1 MIKENQRLLNQL
13 HVLSDGVLVFFS
25 MMVAYWIRFYVFTG
39 IEGIPFRYY
48 VRLAGVAVVL
58 CLISFGTA
66 GLYSS
71 YRAVRFHR
79 EASRFLCANGA
90 VSVILMAGLFVF
102 RLENMSRWTLVF
114 FFLVSSF
121 LLLSKRAA
129 MRIIL
134 RRYRRMGYNQKH
146 VIIVGCGSTAETYLR
161 KVRKDRNLGFQ
172 VDGYVADRHS
182 WKGLPYRGPFSELE
196 KILDTYAPDEVVV
209 ALTAADEARMPGII
223 AACEKTGT
231 KVSVIPFYAAYIP
244 SNPQVDN
251 IDGLPMINLRRIPL
265 DNIGNAFL
273 KRAFDVAGALVLILL
288 SSPLMLIAAVGVK
301 LSSPGPIIF
310 KQLRVGKN
318 KREFYMY
325 KFRSMRVNTKEQT
338 GWSTNV
344 DDRKTAFGS
353 FIRKCS
359 IDELPQF
366 FNVLKGDMSLVGP
379 RPEVPHFVEQFKE
392 EIPRYMVKH
401 QVRPGITGWAQV
413 NGLRGDTSIRERIEH
428 DLYYIENWNLLFDVK
443 ILLMTRAGDTALSW
457 TGPDRSGGPVCP
469 IAQRA
474 DSSGQYSLL
483 SAGLAQRP
491 PAGRA
496 GGPPYRGPGH
506 CPLSPAVRP
515 PDGGGSPLA
524 GPELGPG
531 PHGGRT
537 G

>member
-25 MMVAYWIRFYVFTG
+25 MLVAYWIRFYVFTG

-48 VRLAGVAVVL
+48 VWLSAAATVI
-58 CLISFGTA
+58 CLVSYGMM
-66 GLYSS
+66 GLYTSH
-71 YRAVRFHR
+71 RAIRFHR
-79 EASRFLCANGA
+79 EVGRFLWANA
-90 VSVILMAGLFVF
+90 LDTMCLMAGLFVF
-102 RLENMSRWTLVF
+102 RLEHMSRWTLVF

-129 MRIIL
+129 MRVIL

-146 VIIVGCGSTAETYLR
+146 VIIVGRGSTAETYLR
-161 KVRKDRNLGFQ
+161 KVRRDKNLGYQ
-172 VDGYVADRHS
+172 VDGYVADRPS
-182 WKGLPYRGPFSELE
+182 WKDLAYRGGYDELE
-196 KILDTYAPDEVVV
+196 QVLDAYAPDEVVV
-209 ALTAADEARMPGII
+209 AVTASDEAWMPKII

-231 KVSVIPFYAAYIP
+231 KASIIPFYAAYIP

-273 KRAFDVAGALVLILL
+273 KRAFDIAGSLALIVLT
-288 SSPLMLIAAVGVK
+288 SPLMLIAAVGVK
-301 LSSPGPIIF
+301 LSSPGPVIF

-325 KFRSMRVNTKEQT
+325 KFRSMRLNAQEQT

-344 DDRKTAFGS
+344 DSRKTAFGS

-413 NGLRGDTSIRERIEH
+413 NGLRGDTSIRDRIEH
-428 DLYYIENWNLLFDVK
+428 DLYYIENWNVLFDVK
-443 ILLMTRAGDTALSW
+443 ILLMTVFKTVNKEKLN
-457 TGPDRSGGPVCP
+457 V
-469 IAQRA
+469 
-474 DSSGQYSLL
+474 
-483 SAGLAQRP
+483 
-491 PAGRA
+491 
-496 GGPPYRGPGH
+496 
-506 CPLSPAVRP
+506 
-515 PDGGGSPLA
+515 
-524 GPELGPG
+524 
-531 PHGGRT
+531 
-537 G
+537 